1 MITRCL
7 PCLPLLV
14 VLTAAGAETVK
25 LAEPGAVL
33 PYGETREY
41 RFTPTGAWQSVRLR
55 LTVRMDAPSAAGST
69 HVMGLALNGQG
80 IQGALSRTQLR
91 LLNKPLDAK
100 MAGGTEIVWVRGDQ
114 WRAVYSPDFELVAS
128 PKAGS
133 SRILDVSPY
142 ELVIDISDL
151 VRKGQ
156 ENVLTIRH
164 LGAGIGLRK
173 YFQDNPT
180 LDLVFAEMAVELSDQ
195 PPAAAAVA
203 AGESL
208 SADRV
213 MWQPPAVCD
222 AAQVVTLAADGGL
235 TVKLPGQTLELVSRF
250 SWQGGSHNTFGAD
263 PACRAQDGWQVAVS
277 GGGAER
283 TVTGSGPDY
292 RVTRVIR
299 WVGDHVEVSDTL
311 ENRTDDDLGLLFD
324 NALRARP
331 DELGEVFLGG
341 DPDPARTVSTLYE
354 NPTLFVAGR
363 TSGCGLLARDDVYR
377 VKGVIY
383 YDQGGGI
390 RSDDFCL
397 PRLGGATIC
406 WSLYPVLRPDYYDFI
421 NLARRDLQVNFTVP
435 GGFDFGLTGINAMTD
450 EALREHIAE
459 RGVRFISSGVWFDRS
474 GGVPCYHGHHMLQ
487 AAALRQRL
495 RDACAKLRR
504 VAPEVKSLI
513 YIHCFINTDP
523 KGPELFGDARV
534 LTDKGQIYEN
544 TGYTKSTGIPFY
556 YFYPA
561 EDNSY
566 LPAMKQVVDMCLDSD
581 QIGADGIYWDEVEM
595 MSSRRSYDRWDGCS
609 AELDAQHRVVRKYGH
624 TQLLSLRGKVRLTEH
639 IRARGGA
646 IIGNSAPLTET
657 MMKLGFPRFVETAS
671 GWYPARA
678 HLYTPLSLGD
688 HLTVKTFADLLA
700 DVRQKLMWG
709 SLYYYYARPAHPY
722 PTITQ
727 HMFPFTPVELH
738 RGWLLG
744 RERVITAVP
753 GTFTLGDE
761 AAVTVYWYGADGK
774 LADGRGEERVEGG
787 RRLVRLA
794 LAEGEMAV
802 IERR

>member
-435 GGFDFGLTGINAMTD
+435 GNATLGNTVMRVRVVFPDTEAGEPETAEPCINYTWGETEDYSIVITTATAIGEENPGGL
-450 EALREHIAE
+450 
-459 RGVRFISSGVWFDRS
+459 S
-474 GGVPCYHGHHMLQ
+474 LQ
-487 AAALRQRL
+487 
-495 RDACAKLRR
+495 
-504 VAPEVKSLI
+504 
-513 YIHCFINTDP
+513 N
-523 KGPELFGDARV
+523 GPEQVLVTWHAADQGGQVLVMDASGRTVFAQEAGSNQLAIRTTELAPGLYHV
-534 LTDKGQIYEN
+534 LVI
-544 TGYTKSTGIPFY
+544 
-556 YFYPA
+556 
-561 EDNSY
+561 
-566 LPAMKQVVDMCLDSD
+566 
-581 QIGADGIYWDEVEM
+581 
-595 MSSRRSYDRWDGCS
+595 
-609 AELDAQHRVVRKYGH
+609 
-624 TQLLSLRGKVRLTEH
+624 LRGERFS
-639 IRARGGA
+639 AR
-646 IIGNSAPLTET
+646 
-657 MMKLGFPRFVETAS
+657 
-671 GWYPARA
+671 
-678 HLYTPLSLGD
+678 
-688 HLTVKTFADLLA
+688 FA
-700 DVRQKLMWG
+700 VG
-709 SLYYYYARPAHPY
+709 SH
-722 PTITQ
+722 
-727 HMFPFTPVELH
+727 
-738 RGWLLG
+738 
-744 RERVITAVP
+744 
-753 GTFTLGDE
+753 
-761 AAVTVYWYGADGK
+761 
-774 LADGRGEERVEGG
+774 
-787 RRLVRLA
+787 
-794 LAEGEMAV
+794 
-802 IERR
+802 